1 MAALGRV
8 ETDGKEPVAV
18 GQRLADRPYRSLLA
32 QMPQKTEDEA
42 TRDAELGTTVLEG
55 AMNARYHR
63 FERHA
68 SIGVGLR
75 VEEDRGVAHPLL
87 GCPRQVRP
95 GEVVEILLHQEHAAA
110 RVIDVEKRLQV
121 AEDVGAA
128 N

>member
-42 TRDAELGTTVLEG
+42 TRDAELGTTVLQG
-55 AMNARYHR
+55 AMNARYYR

-75 VEEDRGVAHPLL
+75 VEEGLGVAGAL
-87 GCPRQVRP
+87 GGGARQIRP
-95 GEVVEILLHQEHAAA
+95 GQVIEILLL
-110 RVIDVEKRLQV
+110 EK
-121 AEDVGAA
+121 
-128 N
+128 